1 MGNPAGMKRKKKE
14 KRRAKFEARLGGPLA
29 YIPKDA
35 REEALKMIAAEEQK
49 LAAEAN
55 AKKK

>member
-1 MGNPAGMKRKKKE
+1 MGNPAGVRRQKKE

-35 REEALKMIAAEEQK
+35 REEALKLIAAEEQK
-49 LAAEAN
+49 LAQEAK
-55 AKKK
+55 AKK

>member
-1 MGNPAGMKRKKKE
+1 MGNPAGMRRKKSE

-29 YIPKDA
+29 YIPKAA
-35 REEALKMIAAEEQK
+35 REEAFKAIAAEEKK
-49 LAAEAN
+49 LAAEA

>member
-1 MGNPAGMKRKKKE
+1 MGNPAGVRRQKKE

-35 REEALKMIAAEEQK
+35 REEALKAIAAEEQK
-49 LAAEAN
+49 LAQEA

>member
-1 MGNPAGMKRKKKE
+1 MGNPAGVRRQKKE

-29 YIPKDA
+29 YLPKDA
-35 REEALKMIAAEEQK
+35 REEALKLIAAEEQK
-49 LAAEAN
+49 MAKEA

>member
-1 MGNPAGMKRKKKE
+1 MGNPAGVRRKKKE
-14 KRRAKFEARLGGPLA
+14 KRRAKFETRLGGPLA

-35 REEALKMIAAEEQK
+35 REEAIKAIEAEEK
-49 LAAEAN
+49 KMAAEAK

>member
-1 MGNPAGMKRKKKE
+1 MGNPAGVKRKKKE

-29 YIPKDA
+29 YLPKPD
-35 REEALKMIAAEEQK
+35 REAALKAIAEEEKK
-49 LAAEAN
+49 LAAAT